1 MNYWSIYKND
11 QILIEGS
18 EAWQLAQKYP
28 NAGSHDGTNTVFVEA
43 LDNPTN
49 AFILPS
55 VDEAGE
61 PLSADQQALLAA
73 QWLYSESAR
82 GMLLTQSQAEMLY
95 THPTHRLWCANY
107 EYRPEQFEPDYH
119 YVGAL
124 VTALFPH
131 VQWPAFTSELTPTQ
145 ARAIMLQG
153 LGG

>member
-11 QILIEGS
+11 QISVEGS

-28 NAGSHDGTNTVFVEA
+28 HAVSHDGTNTVFVES
-43 LDNPTN
+43 LDNADNPLVMPD
-49 AFILPS
+49 LPD
-55 VDEAGE
+55 DEM
-61 PLSADQQALLAA
+61 ALLAA

-82 GMLLTQSQAEMLY
+82 GMQLTQAQAVRLF
-95 THPTHRLWCANY
+95 THPAHRLWCAKYDPPND
-107 EYRPEQFEPDYH
+107 PQFEADYN
-119 YVGAL
+119 YVGAF

-131 VQWPAFTSELTPTQ
+131 VQWPAFTAELTPVQ